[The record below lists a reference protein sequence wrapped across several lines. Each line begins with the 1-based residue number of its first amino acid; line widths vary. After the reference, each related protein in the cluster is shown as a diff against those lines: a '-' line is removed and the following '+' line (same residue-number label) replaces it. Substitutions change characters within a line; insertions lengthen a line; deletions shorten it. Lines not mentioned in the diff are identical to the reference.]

1 MPENTQNRI
10 KNIYAERPILLCWT
24 VALAAPDFWLSWI
37 AASAVPP
44 RNDGAGRVGYA
55 PPRNDGVGVIA
66 SAAWR
71 SSIFLG
77 GEMEKLPA
85 VYIVA
90 SQRNGTLYVGVTSNL
105 VKRIWQHKNDQ
116 VEGFTRLYGVHS
128 LVYFEVADTMDA
140 AISREKQIK
149 AGSRAKKLKLIE
161 AVNPEWNDLYD
172 SILCRGSSRA
182 QRGDSVS
189 RHCEPRRGAAVQD
202 FVGCAGFWLA
212 GLPRR
217 LRLLAMTG
225 WAASA
230 MLFAMTGWA
239 ASAMLFAMTGWAVS
253 AMLFA
258 M

>member
-1 MPENTQNRI
+1 
-10 KNIYAERPILLCWT
+10 
-24 VALAAPDFWLSWI
+24 VAI
-37 AASAVPP
+37 Q
-44 RNDGAGRVGYA
+44 Y
-55 PPRNDGVGVIA
+55 
-66 SAAWR
+66 
-71 SSIFLG
+71 FLG

-172 SILCRGSSRA
+172 SI
-182 QRGDSVS
+182 V
-189 RHCEPRRGAAVQD
+189 
-202 FVGCAGFWLA
+202 
-212 GLPRR
+212 
-217 LRLLAMTG
+217 
-225 WAASA
+225 
-230 MLFAMTGWA
+230 
-239 ASAMLFAMTGWAVS
+239 
-253 AMLFA
+253 
-258 M
+258 